1 MVREVKLNIPISIYR
16 VGGMYINISKRGGVV
31 VSGLVTQIVNERQ
44 SPSVV

>member
-1 MVREVKLNIPISIYR
+1 MREVKLKYTNLNLSGWWY
-16 VGGMYINISKRGGVV
+16 VYKYKQEVEEV